1 MKSKLLINNNSK
13 ELIIFMSGWGCD
25 DKQFAGIT
33 TSKDLV
39 IFYDYDDLKIDFDF
53 SRYQNF
59 YLIAYSAG
67 VFING
72 NINLFDENLGLDDNI
87 LKVFRSIDVTNF
99 LEFREK
105 YLCKTLEEL
114 EIFNEHS
121 CMRSAKSCNQ
131 ELDALQSYYN
141 ALDKDDN
148 FKSRFI
154 YDRMLLSDS
163 DMIFKFKFQK
173 EYYSS
178 LNKTKL
184 YLIKNANH
192 NVFSMHITDFDK
204 VIDCNSELYTYRLN

>member
-67 VFING
+67 VFVTTLIIDKLPKVELKVAING

-114 EIFNEHS
+114 EIF
-121 CMRSAKSCNQ
+121 
-131 ELDALQSYYN
+131 
-141 ALDKDDN
+141 
-148 FKSRFI
+148 KSRFI

-173 EYYSS
+173 EYYTS

-204 VIDCNSELYTYRLN
+204 VIECNSELYTYRLN